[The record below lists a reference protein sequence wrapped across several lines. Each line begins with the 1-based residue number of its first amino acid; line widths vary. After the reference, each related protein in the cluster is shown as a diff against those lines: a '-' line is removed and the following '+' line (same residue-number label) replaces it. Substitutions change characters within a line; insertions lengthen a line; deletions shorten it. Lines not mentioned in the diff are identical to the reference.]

1 MSSEDDI
8 KTVHKE
14 NLRVLASEE
23 CLCYMELVRW
33 LISRNITAYIEYF
46 RGMRLHVFEQV

>member
-8 KTVHKE
+8 KTDHKE

-23 CLCYMELVRW
+23 CLCCMELVRW
-33 LISRNITAYIEYF
+33 LISRNVTAYIEYF
-46 RGMRLHVFEQV
+46 RGLRLRIFEQV